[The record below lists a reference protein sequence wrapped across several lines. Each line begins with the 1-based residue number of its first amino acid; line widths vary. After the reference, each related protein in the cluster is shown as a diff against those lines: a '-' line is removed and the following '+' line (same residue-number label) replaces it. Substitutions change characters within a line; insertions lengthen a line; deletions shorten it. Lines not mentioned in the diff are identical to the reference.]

1 MEPKDYICV
10 KCNEVSYEESKI
22 TTTGAGLSKFLNI
35 QANKFIAISCTG
47 CGYTELFKGKKSGAF
62 ENILDMFTN

>member
-1 MEPKDYICV
+1 MEQQNYICI
-10 KCNEVSYEESKI
+10 KCNGDSYDESKI
-22 TTTGAGLSKFLNI
+22 STTGAGLSKFLNI

-47 CGYTELFKGKKSGAF
+47 CGYTELFKGKKSGAY